1 MERNE
6 LYLKTAFCCMVCD
19 GDIAD
24 EEITLLKNM
33 TANDNI
39 FEGLDIQ
46 GKLDEYVA
54 AINKDGQV
62 FLKKYLEEVK
72 NAKLDNESSLM
83 LIKIAINTIEV
94 DEEIKY
100 SEVSFFKQIRKNLS
114 ISDETILEAMPD
126 KEDYLLPDIEDDSL
140 FDYSYSFQN
149 IIIADETKSND
160 VPKSN

>member
-1 MERNE
+1 
-6 LYLKTAFCCMVCD
+6 MVCD